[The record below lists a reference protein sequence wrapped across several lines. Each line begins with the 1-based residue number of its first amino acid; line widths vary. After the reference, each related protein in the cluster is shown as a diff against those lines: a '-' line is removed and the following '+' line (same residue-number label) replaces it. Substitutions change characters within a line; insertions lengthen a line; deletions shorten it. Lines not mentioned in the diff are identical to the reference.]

1 MTYLNKFTLI
11 ALALGLLIGRF
22 VLQSKTTV
30 IEKIKTV
37 EVEKKVFIENK
48 NKKEVKK
55 EIVRPDGTKETTTE
69 IVENS
74 TSESTTD
81 RKLVAESQKITKG
94 SGVTLGLLA
103 IKDVADFS
111 TNLQYGLTVSAPIY
125 GSLKIQALGT
135 TDKRVGLGLGI
146 DF

>member
-22 VLQSKTTV
+22 VLQSKPTV

-81 RKLVAESQKITKG
+81 RKLVAESQKTSKG

-103 IKDVADFS
+103 IKDAADFS
-111 TNLQYGLTVSAPIY
+111 TSLHYGITVSAPIY
-125 GSLKIQALGT
+125 GSLKVQALGT
-135 TDKRVGLGLGI
+135 TDKRVGLGLGVE
-146 DF
+146 F